1 MKRSKLSAQ
10 PIKMG
15 AVQSR
20 SDTRSAIVG
29 SEKVIGIQ
37 LPGQSGKTRKM
48 EEKIAE
54 YMRITR
60 NDNGADDLNIMI
72 SSNSKLLVSQ
82 TTSRLNSDLGPEL
95 GDDSDSI
102 NTDSDAE
109 DDGAEYAVLR
119 NGADTW
125 TSSAKRE
132 PMELVLDIIDDIVSM
147 IVCCANAAR
156 FKKLLKVLERLQQ
169 SKHFKRKINIWID
182 EAHKCI
188 KLLLKSKFN
197 YVIALSKIARVT
209 LVTASWDPI
218 DKYFNIPR
226 IPYEHTHPDVYRSL
240 HECEWRIVEP
250 LVPDDNES
258 VDEAGPFDMSTS
270 APGYIQQIF
279 NNPELLPIIE
289 APGKHWLIPGNSR
302 TATHDAICDFLFSRG
317 WAGLKLNGK
326 EKFLTIQLNR
336 MVIEYNKYNERK
348 EEPKDVLARL
358 FREFPELGEVPFFI
372 TGLNCIKEGIT
383 FQGEHF
389 MLDGAILPN
398 VASPSDAYQLACRL
412 AGNLKG
418 LSIYARYAKPLIIT
432 TSRMEKKIKK
442 QENIAIYLPRILYE
456 EGRTVPT
463 QFDKNRAA
471 RGKVAHD
478 IRGKGYRVFKNYEHF
493 KGYANLIDKKTTF
506 REHPDPEDEHYPFH
520 AASVQ
525 STRGGAR
532 KPRYLTE
539 VIDKVEHAYGGGGG
553 MKTGTPCYLDIAL
566 IDTLVWV
573 VYIHDVPGI
582 DRFVANADRIYP
594 DEAKTWEPLA
604 KNYTE

>member
-1 MKRSKLSAQ
+1 
-10 PIKMG
+10 MG
-15 AVQSR
+15 AAQSR
-20 SDTRSAIVG
+20 RDKQPPIVG
-29 SEKVIGIQ
+29 SEKVNGIQ

-54 YMRITR
+54 YMKITR

-72 SSNSKLLVSQ
+72 SSNNKLLVSQ
-82 TTSRLNSDLGPEL
+82 TMNRLNADLGPEMD
-95 GDDSDSI
+95 DDSDSI
-102 NTDSDAE
+102 NTDSEAE

-119 NGADTW
+119 NGAETW
-125 TSSAKRE
+125 TCSARRE
-132 PMELVLDIIDDIVSM
+132 PIELAFDIVDEIVSM

-156 FKKLLKVLERLQQ
+156 FKKLLKVLERLQS
-169 SKHFKRKINIWID
+169 SKHFKRKINLWID

-188 KLLLKSKFN
+188 KLLLKPKFN
-197 YVIALSKIARVT
+197 RALSLSKIARVT

-226 IPYEHTHPDVYRSL
+226 IPYQCTHPDVYRSL

-258 VDEAGPFDMSTS
+258 VDEAGPFDMSTG
-270 APGYIQQIF
+270 APGYILQIF
-279 NNPELLPIIE
+279 NNPELLTMIE
-289 APGKHWLIPGNSR
+289 VPGKHWLIPGNSM
-302 TATHDAICDFLFSRG
+302 TITHDAICDFLFSRG

-326 EKFLTIQLNR
+326 EKSLTIQVNGE
-336 MVIEYNKYNERK
+336 VIEYNKYNENK

-358 FREFPELGEVPFFI
+358 FREYPQLNDVPFFI

-418 LSIYARYAKPLIIT
+418 LSIYARYVKPLIIT

-478 IRGKGYRVFKNYEHF
+478 IKGKGYRVFKNYEHF
-493 KGYANLIDKKTTF
+493 KGYATLIDKKTTF
-506 REHPDPEDEHYPFH
+506 KEHPDTDDEHYPFH

-525 STRGGAR
+525 STRGGTR

-539 VIDKVEHAYGGGGG
+539 VIDKVELAYGGGGA

-582 DRFVANADRIYP
+582 DRLVANADGIYP
-594 DEAKTWEPLA
+594 DEAATWEPLA
-604 KNYTE
+604 KNYME

>member
-1 MKRSKLSAQ
+1 
-10 PIKMG
+10 MG
-15 AVQSR
+15 AAYSH
-20 SDTRSAIVG
+20 SDKHSTIVG
-29 SEKVIGIQ
+29 FEKVTGIQ

-48 EEKIAE
+48 VDKIAE
-54 YMRITR
+54 YMKITR
-60 NDNGADDLNIMI
+60 DDNGPDDLNIMI
-72 SSNSKLLVSQ
+72 SSNNKLLVSQ
-82 TTSRLNSDLGPEL
+82 TTNRLNADIGPVM
-95 GDDSDSI
+95 GDDSDSV

-188 KLLLKSKFN
+188 KLLLKPKFN
-197 YVIALSKIARVT
+197 CVIALSKVARVT

-279 NNPELLPIIE
+279 NNPELLPMIE

-302 TATHDAICDFLFSRG
+302 TVTHDAICDFLFSRG

-326 EKFLTIQLNR
+326 EKSMTIHVNGK
-336 MVIEYNKYNERK
+336 VIDYNKYNERK
-348 EEPKDVLARL
+348 EEPKEVLARL
-358 FREFPELGEVPFFI
+358 FSEFPELSEGPFFI

-418 LSIYARYAKPLIIT
+418 LSIYAKYAKPLIIT

-478 IRGKGYRVFKNYEHF
+478 IKGKGYRVFKNYGQFYGYVTLISRKTLF
-493 KGYANLIDKKTTF
+493 K
-506 REHPDPEDEHYPFH
+506 EHPDPEDEHYPFH

-525 STRGGAR
+525 STRGGKR

-539 VIDKVEHAYGGGGG
+539 VIDKVEHAWGGGGG

-582 DRFVANADRIYP
+582 DKLVAHADHIYP
-594 DEAKTWEPLA
+594 DEAATLEPLA
-604 KNYTE
+604 KIYTE

>member
-1 MKRSKLSAQ
+1 
-10 PIKMG
+10 MG
-15 AVQSR
+15 AAQSR
-20 SDTRSAIVG
+20 RDKQPTIDGSD
-29 SEKVIGIQ
+29 KVKGIQ

-60 NDNGADDLNIMI
+60 NNNGADDLNIMI
-72 SSNSKLLVSQ
+72 SSNNKLLVSQ
-82 TTSRLNSDLGPEL
+82 TMNRLNTDLGPEMD
-95 GDDSDSI
+95 DDSDSI
-102 NTDSDAE
+102 NTDSEAE

-119 NGADTW
+119 NGAETW
-125 TSSAKRE
+125 TCSARRE
-132 PMELVLDIIDDIVSM
+132 PIELAFDIVDEIVSM

-156 FKKLLKVLERLQQ
+156 FKKLIKVLERLQS

-188 KLLLKSKFN
+188 KLLLKPKFN
-197 YVIALSKIARVT
+197 HVLSLSKIARVT

-218 DKYFNIPR
+218 DKYFNIER
-226 IPYEHTHPDVYRSL
+226 IPYEYTHPDVYRSL

-258 VDEAGPFDMSTS
+258 VDEAGPFDMSTG
-270 APGYIQQIF
+270 APGYILQIF
-279 NNPELLPIIE
+279 NNPELLTIIE
-289 APGKHWLIPGNSR
+289 QPGKHWLIPGNSM
-302 TATHDAICDFLFSRG
+302 TVTHDAICNFLFARG

-326 EKFLTIQLNR
+326 EKSLTIHVNGE
-336 MVIEYNKYNERK
+336 VIEYNKYNANK

-358 FREFPELGEVPFFI
+358 FREYPQLGDVPFFI

-418 LSIYARYAKPLIIT
+418 LPIYARYVKPLIIT

-478 IRGKGYRVFKNYEHF
+478 IKGKGYRVFKNYEHF
-493 KGYANLIDKKTTF
+493 KGYATLLDKKTTF
-506 REHPDPEDEHYPFH
+506 KEHPNPEDEHYPFH

-525 STRGGAR
+525 STRGGTR

-539 VIDKVEHAYGGGGG
+539 VIDKVELAYGGGGA
-553 MKTGTPCYLDIAL
+553 MKTGAPCYLDIAL

-573 VYIHDVPGI
+573 VYIHDLPGI
-582 DRFVANADRIYP
+582 DRLVANADSIYP
-594 DEAKTWEPLA
+594 DEAATWEPLA
-604 KNYTE
+604 KNYME